1 MLFLPEQERLPEN
14 QGEHIMDMDD
24 ERFIMTNE
32 FDAETIALMNE
43 LGI

>member
-1 MLFLPEQERLPEN
+1 MFDANYE
-14 QGEHIMDMDD
+14 DD
-24 ERFIMTNE
+24 ERFVMTNE